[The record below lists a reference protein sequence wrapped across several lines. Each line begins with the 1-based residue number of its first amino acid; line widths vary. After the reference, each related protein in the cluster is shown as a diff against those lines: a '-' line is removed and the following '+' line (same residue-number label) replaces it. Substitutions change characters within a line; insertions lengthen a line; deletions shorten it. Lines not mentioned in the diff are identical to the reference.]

1 MYNSRILLLLLVGI
15 VMGKLAFA
23 EAKNDV
29 YNLITQLRLAQTD
42 TTKMDIYL
50 ALADA
55 YVGEDTDKALNNAN
69 LALILAT
76 NLQDERRLL
85 YGYEKMMRV
94 YFEIKYDMGKSLE
107 YLEKAKAIDT
117 TKITTLDQAML
128 LGYEGRIFLAVN
140 DFENAQEAFFKQ
152 LGIYRRLRNRPGIA
166 QVNYHLGA
174 LWFERKDYEQALHH
188 FSSALAAYT
197 ELSDAD
203 GRIQTL
209 SKLGRTYGALRDYK
223 KSLQFGLEALGLA
236 QQLKDD
242 FLQTSINTSLG
253 TAYLNLGELGDALK
267 YYRVAL
273 DYAEELENDRLI
285 VQVAGKLG
293 DTYHALCNEPKAAEY
308 YKKAID
314 LAQDIDNK
322 NVHRDLYQSLYEY
335 HDEYG
340 RTDMAYAYL
349 KKLTQIK
356 EELYSEERTRQ
367 FINNQIRY
375 QTATKEEENK
385 RLKANE
391 LEHQVIISNQRIQ
404 NYVLTFFIILALLAT
419 YFLYNAFRQKKAY
432 NQELQNEVKKQTL
445 SLEKSNEEL
454 LASNKQL
461 EQSNN
466 ELERFAYIASHDL
479 KSPLRNII
487 SFLNLIQRK
496 MRKYDDEDLKEYL
509 RFATDNAKQMNQ
521 LIADVLEFSRI
532 QHVESEKQPVDLN
545 ESLILVMQNVQEL
558 MEEKHAIV
566 ESHSLPVVQANS
578 VHVLQLFQNLVG
590 NGIKYNENP
599 NPKVFIRHRSEA
611 DHYVFS
617 ITDNGIGI
625 EPEFHEKIFQMF
637 KRLHTGKEYSGT
649 GIGLAVCKKIIN
661 NWGGKIWLE
670 SDPGEGTT
678 FYFTIPTLS
687 TE

>member
-1 MYNSRILLLLLVGI
+1 M
-15 VMGKLAFA
+15 
-23 EAKNDV
+23 
-29 YNLITQLRLAQTD
+29 
-42 TTKMDIYL
+42 
-50 ALADA
+50 
-55 YVGEDTDKALNNAN
+55 
-69 LALILAT
+69 
-76 NLQDERRLL
+76 
-85 YGYEKMMRV
+85 
-94 YFEIKYDMGKSLE
+94 
-107 YLEKAKAIDT
+107 
-117 TKITTLDQAML
+117 
-128 LGYEGRIFLAVN
+128 
-140 DFENAQEAFFKQ
+140 
-152 LGIYRRLRNRPGIA
+152 GIYRRLRNRPGIA